1 MKETIVV
8 FIVQKATHPEMD
20 RPLVNYNLASYMQPM
35 ILLGTIF
42 GVLLNILLPDI
53 LIILFLMIILGLS
66 AYKTFKKA
74 RRLAKEA
81 EEKEKIGDEEGDGN
95 SGDSGDNSGGE
106 MKVEVGEEE
115 EMGDEESGMEMVVI
129 KQHHQQEGEEVV
141 LGDEIIQPT
150 NEEITNQPTSE
161 DEISPQEDGDNNGDD
176 GKKEFGKIVI
186 DTIEDENGPLTQSF
200 LSSLQLTM
208 SSNNNTINEEEE
220 REKIQ
225 EKDKIQYPPLQ
236 FGILLLMTLF
246 LIIYASVRV

>member
-1 MKETIVV
+1 MTFSFDTFV
-8 FIVQKATHPEMD
+8 FILQKATHPEMD

-53 LIILFLMIILGLS
+53 LIILFLMIILGFS
-66 AYKTFKKA
+66 SYKTFKKA

-81 EEKEKIGDEEGDGN
+81 EEKEKEDMGEEEEG
-95 SGDSGDNSGGE
+95 GDNSGGE
-106 MKVEVGEEE
+106 MKVEVDEEE
-115 EMGDEESGMEMVVI
+115 EMRDEESGMEMVVI
-129 KQHHQQEGEEVV
+129 NQQQKEGEVV
-141 LGDEIIQPT
+141 LGDEPT

-161 DEISPQEDGDNNGDD
+161 EEISPQEEVGDGDGDD
-176 GKKEFGKIVI
+176 GKKREFGKIVI
-186 DTIEDENGPLTQSF
+186 NTIEDEDGPLTQSF

-208 SSNNNTINEEEE
+208 SSSSTTNNIINEEEE

-225 EKDKIQYPPLQ
+225 KKDKIQYPPLQ
-236 FGILLLMTLF
+236 LGILLLMTLF